1 MNPIRLE
8 RVTHSYHDRN
18 VLTDFSITF
27 EEKKI
32 TAILGKSG
40 SGKSTLLQAIN
51 GLIRPTSGEIYLFDE
66 RLDQKNVYL
75 LRQKLGY
82 VVQGTGLFP
91 HLTVEQNISISKK
104 IIASNE
110 GISSSRTEELMNL
123 VSLPLHYKTK
133 YPHQLSG
140 GEQQRV
146 GLCRA
151 LYLDPPVLL
160 LDEPLSAL
168 DSITRMDIRQEI
180 INLQR
185 QAPRTMLFVT
195 HDMHDAQKLADN
207 ILVIDEGR
215 LQQYGAAT
223 EVIAHPAAPIV
234 ESLIKAAL
242 T

>member
-1 MNPIRLE
+1 MIPIRLE
-8 RVTHSYHDRN
+8 RVTHSYNDRN
-18 VLTDFSITF
+18 VLTEFSITF
-27 EEKKI
+27 EEKKL

-40 SGKSTLLQAIN
+40 SGKSTLLQVIN
-51 GLIRPTSGEIYLFDE
+51 GLIRPTSGEVFLFDQ
-66 RLDQKNVYL
+66 RLDQKNAYSF
-75 LRQKLGY
+75 RQKLGY

-104 IIASNE
+104 IIASSE
-110 GISSSRTEELMNL
+110 KLSSSRTEELMSL
-123 VSLPLHYKTK
+123 VNLPLHYKTK

-180 INLQR
+180 INLQH
-185 QAPRTMLFVT
+185 QAPRTVLFVT

-207 ILVIDEGR
+207 ILIIDEGK
-215 LQQYGAAT
+215 LQQYGPVS

>member
-8 RVTHSYHDRN
+8 RVTHSYNDRN

-27 EEKKI
+27 EEKKL

-51 GLIRPTSGEIYLFDE
+51 GLIRPTSGEVYLFDE
-66 RLDQKNVYL
+66 RLDQKNVYS

-104 IIASNE
+104 IIANNE
-110 GISSSRTEELMNL
+110 GLSSSRTDELMSL
-123 VSLPLHYKTK
+123 VNLPLHYKNK
-133 YPHQLSG
+133 YPYQLSG

-180 INLQR
+180 INLQQ

-207 ILVIDEGR
+207 ILIIDEGQ
-215 LQQYGAAT
+215 LQQYGPTA